1 MFLISTSGLLFI
13 SYWQGGFSL
22 AEKVKGIVIL
32 PLCYS
37 EFPALLYIA
46 PITAISG
53 YCQNVDCITYLKSH
67 GGLVGR

>member
-1 MFLISTSGLLFI
+1 MVSYLFHI
-13 SYWQGGFSL
+13 GKAGFSL
-22 AEKVKGIVIL
+22 AEKVEGIAIL
-32 PLCYS
+32 LLCNS
-37 EFPALLYIA
+37 EFPALPYIA